1 MRRQWPAF
9 VPFSTNICS
18 PKRRI
23 SISPELHEDTN
34 ASSSVGTSPRE
45 SRALKERAVP
55 TAGGAAEPKR
65 GTKAPTLENNGQV
78 PTETREKETRE
89 TREAA
94 LQLEGQRD
102 FNSPES
108 DLSCATG
115 SGWSQC
121 GEPCWAVHLGR
132 RPTPPHR
139 TGPENP
145 DAAHDGPDTPPARP
159 FRERHKLPSPR
170 ICSLLSSNSPGWV
183 AKLKSQFSICQIPHL
198 RFSEGCHLPWVTQGE
213 TA

>member
-45 SRALKERAVP
+45 SRALKERAIP

-65 GTKAPTLENNGQV
+65 GTNTPTLENNGQV

-89 TREAA
+89 IREAA
-94 LQLEGQRD
+94 LQLEGQRN

-115 SGWSQC
+115 FGWSQC
-121 GEPCWAVHLGR
+121 GQPCWAVHLGR

-139 TGPENP
+139 TGPENQTRRMMDLTLP
-145 DAAHDGPDTPPARP
+145 RPGPSGSVTNFPPLV
-159 FRERHKLPSPR
+159 FVLFY
-170 ICSLLSSNSPGWV
+170 LLTLQAGLQN
-183 AKLKSQFSICQIPHL
+183 
-198 RFSEGCHLPWVTQGE
+198 
-213 TA
+213 